1 MELAINARI
10 AHLENM
16 SRSINRQINRTEYFA
31 DMIDWHAMTTDDCR
45 LISMQEEHL
54 AETLMDTEM
63 ELDFRYEQLCW
74 TAH

>member
-16 SRSINRQINRTEYFA
+16 SRSLNRRIDRTDYFA

-45 LISMQEEHL
+45 QISMQ
-54 AETLMDTEM
+54 
-63 ELDFRYEQLCW
+63 
-74 TAH
+74 

>member
-1 MELAINARI
+1 MERAITARI
-10 AHLENM
+10 VQLE
-16 SRSINRQINRTEYFA
+16 SISQSIGRQIDRTEYFA
-31 DMIDWHAMTTDDCR
+31 DMIDWHSMTTEDCR

-54 AETLMDTEM
+54 AETLADTEM

>member
-1 MELAINARI
+1 MELAINGRI

-16 SRSINRQINRTEYFA
+16 SRSLNRRIDRTEYFA